1 MCREADVSARIAVAG
16 WRSQGYKIRVRPNPL
31 TVSVAMLAR
40 IVIAEDNWL
49 TPTVLRAE
57 LETHGYEVVGV
68 ARTGTEALE
77 LCRREFPEVVLMDIG
92 MPEIDGIEVTRLL
105 MEEGPTCV
113 VMVTGDSSLSQA
125 SEEAGAMGYLVKPFL
140 PDEIGAAVEMARERF
155 GRFQEVR
162 AEAPD
167 AHEALYAWS
176 AVRRAI
182 KAIGDRDRVRDEEAF
197 ARLRQ
202 TASDRAVTLRQAA
215 EALVAGEAKLR
226 S

>member
-1 MCREADVSARIAVAG
+1 
-16 WRSQGYKIRVRPNPL
+16 
-31 TVSVAMLAR
+31 MLAR

-49 TPTVLRAE
+49 TPSVLRAE

-140 PDEIGAAVEMARERF
+140 PDEIGAVVEMARERF

-167 AHEALYAWS
+167 SHEALYAWS